1 MRSADAI
8 RTRCKMLEIVR
19 PFMQKHRFRVFHRL
33 NIFLANQIHACSK
46 AAMTD
51 ISRSPTHLA
60 LCVTDLSIFLT
71 VCNSVLWTPVNNER
85 IEFAVL
91 IHFQHTLHGQI
102 IVSRI
107 ANGGATRLVPSYLS
121 PVQPEAA
128 CRSCTLLA
136 APLSNPEPFI
146 TYIGAVFGS
155 AAYSSDTLLRTTNP
169 SVRPLAYRL
178 SIARTRAT
186 SFASS
191 KALAACSGRF
201 HRSLSAPAPRSARQS
216 LRPAFREPAVGLFDR
231 SRAWY
236 GAASCPPLYPATTP
250 PPAPDHM

>member
-102 IVSRI
+102 NRI
-107 ANGGATRLVPSYLS
+107 QNCKRRRHALS
-121 PVQPEAA
+121 PIILVAGPAGGRMQIMHAM
-128 CRSCTLLA
+128 A

-155 AAYSSDTLLRTTNP
+155 AAYSSDTLLRTTKSQRAP
-169 SVRPLAYRL
+169 SCVSPFNCAD
-178 SIARTRAT
+178 TRNVICVIEGT
-186 SFASS
+186 
-191 KALAACSGRF
+191 CS
-201 HRSLSAPAPRSARQS
+201 
-216 LRPAFREPAVGLFDR
+216 V
-231 SRAWY
+231 
-236 GAASCPPLYPATTP
+236 
-250 PPAPDHM
+250 

>member
-71 VCNSVLWTPVNNER
+71 VCNSVLWTPVN
-85 IEFAVL
+85 
-91 IHFQHTLHGQI
+91 
-102 IVSRI
+102 
-107 ANGGATRLVPSYLS
+107 
-121 PVQPEAA
+121 
-128 CRSCTLLA
+128 
-136 APLSNPEPFI
+136 PEPFI

-155 AAYSSDTLLRTTNP
+155 AAYSSDTLLRTTKSQRAP
-169 SVRPLAYRL
+169 SCVSPFNCAD
-178 SIARTRAT
+178 TRNVICVIEGT
-186 SFASS
+186 
-191 KALAACSGRF
+191 CS
-201 HRSLSAPAPRSARQS
+201 
-216 LRPAFREPAVGLFDR
+216 V
-231 SRAWY
+231 
-236 GAASCPPLYPATTP
+236 
-250 PPAPDHM
+250 